1 MNEEDIKRIEKKV
14 DLLYE
19 IILRLNVDDNNHINN
34 EEVINYV
41 IDDLIPLFNLSTEK
55 EAIEIQNQEEIWEL
69 IRKCKG
75 ELEQLEK
82 DYEKGNFLA
91 KEEGKIK
98 KKIKELTND
107 LEVLASIS
115 KSHRGLKKLNK
126 KLYELLLFHDLRKR
140 IGIKRYS
147 KVLRTNDYLT
157 KFCDLAD
164 LKKSL
169 SDNLKKKLSKKGI
182 ELKTFFDIDQGN
194 RLYFTFK

>member
-19 IILRLNVDDNNHINN
+19 IILRLNVDDNNYINN
-34 EEVINYV
+34 EEVINSV
-41 IDDLIPLFNLSTEK
+41 IDDLIPLFNLSAEK
-55 EAIEIQNQEEIWEL
+55 EAIEIQTQEEIWEL

-91 KEEGKIK
+91 KEEGEIK

-182 ELKTFFDIDQGN
+182 ELNAFFDIDQGN